1 VLTERAAFNKS
12 AMARLSTFERD
23 GEYTM
28 SVDMLLAAGRR

>member
-1 VLTERAAFNKS
+1 
-12 AMARLSTFERD
+12 MARLSTFERD